1 MQYNGKN
8 EILIWA
14 VLHESMVKFDNFAS
28 LGGYFLLFE
37 PKKTKKIQKKFV
49 HQFWILAL
57 SKIPF
62 LLFNLGPQIAIF
74 EAEGAL

>member
-14 VLHESMVKFDNFAS
+14 VLSEPMVKFDNFAS

-37 PKKTKKIQKKFV
+37 P
-49 HQFWILAL
+49 
-57 SKIPF
+57 
-62 LLFNLGPQIAIF
+62 
-74 EAEGAL
+74 